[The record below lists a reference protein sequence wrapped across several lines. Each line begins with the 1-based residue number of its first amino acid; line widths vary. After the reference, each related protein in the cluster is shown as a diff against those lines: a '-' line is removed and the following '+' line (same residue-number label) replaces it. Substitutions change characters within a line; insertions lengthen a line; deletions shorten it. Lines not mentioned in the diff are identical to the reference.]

1 MMKISMSLPDE
12 HQYSVMQRVIDG
24 TLAIDSIEE
33 FDEILTIYPDDALL
47 YRKYADLLLEKHRL
61 ADAVQAYDQ
70 AARLF
75 VDQNMNLQAIVAKI
89 LQWGIEKPTH
99 DQGLQFHR
107 LLSKKGG
114 QHSSLQRLWANM
126 QYPALV
132 TAMLRLVRIR
142 LQAGDQI
149 TCVDDP
155 ANEIYFVVSG
165 TLMETLSEDCQ
176 TEASRAGVEIEPRL
190 IGPNDIFGNIFPLDK
205 TTVNTT
211 NVSAVTDV
219 ELVKIAKPVLLEAC
233 RKHPRIEELLRG
245 IYKPGNVER
254 CDRVWQTVRR
264 STRFGV
270 PTKVEIV
277 STMQQAPGPDPHARR
292 RTGIAVDISL
302 GGMCVDLGPAESGDD
317 QFLLKGQAVHSTL
330 DLLNEVAILNLFG
343 KIAWRRVQESEKG
356 TNMLIG
362 IRFDPLNAT
371 DRELLIEYCS
381 GKFGEQNLLL
391 SLWDTMVKPDD
402 TAAGDP

>member
-1 MMKISMSLPDE
+1 MKISMNLPDE

-33 FDEILTIYPDDALL
+33 FDEILAIYPDDALL
-47 YRKYADLLLEKHRL
+47 YRKYADMLLEKRRL
-61 ADAVQAYDQ
+61 ADAVQAYDK
-70 AARLF
+70 AVRLF
-75 VDQNMNLQAIVAKI
+75 VDQGMNLQAIVAKI
-89 LQWGIEKPTH
+89 LQWEIEKPTH
-99 DQGLQFHR
+99 DQGLQFHK
-107 LLSKKGG
+107 LLSEKGG
-114 QHSSLQRLWANM
+114 QYSPLQRLWADM
-126 QYPALV
+126 QYPELV

-142 LQAGDQI
+142 LSAGDQI

-176 TEASRAGVEIEPRL
+176 TEASRAGVEIDPRL
-190 IGPNDIFGNIFPLDK
+190 IGPNDIFGNIFPLDE
-205 TTVNTT
+205 TTVNATD
-211 NVSAVTDV
+211 VSAVTDV

-233 RKHPRIEELLRG
+233 RKHPRLEDILRG

-270 PTKVEIV
+270 PTKVEIA
-277 STMQQAPGPDPHARR
+277 STAHKARGSDP

-302 GGMCVDLGPAESGDD
+302 GGMCVDLGPAESADD
-317 QFLLKGQAVHSTL
+317 HLFLKGRTVQSTL

-343 KIAWRRVQESEKG
+343 KIVWRRVIESEKG
-356 TNMLIG
+356 ENMLIG
-362 IRFDPLNAT
+362 ISFDPLNAT

-402 TAAGDP
+402 TAGNP